1 MKRFALLL
9 ACLALPALA
18 ADSAR
23 DATQPPINL
32 DIGTPTVIVVKHS
45 LAQRTSRLVRRFT
58 KPARSGLGADGF
70 IYLRDGVKLS
80 LAKRQIAEKLID
92 VENLERKALVQALAD
107 SNGRRNDEARGVAT
121 DARTLAQAVEIRLVA
136 ARRRGQ
142 VEPQALTPGTGMAL
156 PRLALLSRTAF
167 LFPPFHRA
175 CEP

>member
-45 LAQRTSRLVRRFT
+45 LAQRTSRLVRFYE
-58 KPARSGLGADGF
+58 AGEIGLGADGF

-107 SNGRRNDEARGVAT
+107 SNGRRNDEAGVWQLMRERWHKQWKSGWWLR
-121 DARTLAQAVEIRLVA
+121 DAE
-136 ARRRGQ
+136 GKW
-142 VEPQALTPGTGMAL
+142 
-156 PRLALLSRTAF
+156 SRK
-167 LFPPFHRA
+167 P
-175 CEP
+175 